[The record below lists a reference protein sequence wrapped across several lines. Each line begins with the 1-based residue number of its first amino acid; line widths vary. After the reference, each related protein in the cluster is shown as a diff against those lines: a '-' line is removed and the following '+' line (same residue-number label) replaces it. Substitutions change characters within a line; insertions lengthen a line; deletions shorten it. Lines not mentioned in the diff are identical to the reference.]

1 MPAHLLMTVLL
12 SLLLSRTAGQVSRQV
27 KSHSRQL
34 RPLLLAFSWQCHTLP
49 VLPRSYSSITTNMAK
64 EKKGSKQVLKN
75 PKGTRDWSGN
85 DVALLKDILRQIST
99 VFRKH
104 GGQELDTPVFELQEV
119 LKGKYGEDSKLIYDI
134 ADQGGELLSLRYD
147 LTVPFARWLAMN
159 PSGDSDNRFAIGKVY
174 RRDQPAIA
182 KGRMREFWQCDIDFN
197 GTSDPMAVD
206 SEVIA
211 IICEVFEAL
220 QWNGQYTIKI
230 NDRRILDGLFEVCGV
245 PADKLRTISSAV
257 DKLDK
262 MPWSE
267 VKKEMVELKGLEES
281 VADRIEKYVTMKG
294 GKGDEQTALQLLTT
308 LKEDKELMEN
318 AKANEGISQ
327 FEKLLSYLDSWKALD
342 QISFDLSLARGLD
355 YYTGI
360 IYEVITEGSRPTNLP
375 NGNKTEIDAKKTE
388 KKAQKVADEDE
399 DRSNDPTVG
408 VGSVAAGGRYDNLV
422 ARFQDK
428 ADMPCVGISFGVD
441 RIFSITKQR
450 IERGQ
455 KFSYV
460 TSTSTDV
467 FVMAFG
473 GKEFDGALKERYAVI
488 KELGDAGISAK
499 TMHKEKAKL
508 PQQFKKAEQKGARI
522 GIILGE
528 DEVKSGKV
536 KIMILGL
543 TDAYDPRKEGVM
555 INRSDMINDI
565 KATIQELDGK
575 MDTVTQQL
583 EGVTVDTKQE
593 KIVLSTDERKELIE
607 KLTKG
612 ESVTIGGL
620 QIS

>member
-1 MPAHLLMTVLL
+1 
-12 SLLLSRTAGQVSRQV
+12 
-27 KSHSRQL
+27 
-34 RPLLLAFSWQCHTLP
+34 
-49 VLPRSYSSITTNMAK
+49 MAK
-64 EKKGSKQVLKN
+64 DKKNKQTLKN
-75 PKGTRDWSGN
+75 PKGTRDWSGD
-85 DVALLKDILRQIST
+85 DVALLKDILRQISI

-119 LKGKYGEDSKLIYDI
+119 LKGKYGEDSKLIYDV

-159 PSGDSDNRFAIGKVY
+159 PQGDQDNRFAIGKVY

-197 GTSDPMAVD
+197 GGSDPMAVD

-220 QWNGQYTIKI
+220 EWKGQYTIKI

-245 PADKLRTISSAV
+245 PQDKLRTISSAV

-262 MPWSE
+262 MPWSD
-267 VKKEMVELKGLEES
+267 VRKEMVEVKGLDGE

-294 GKGDEQTALQLLTT
+294 GRGDSQSAASLLQTLKADEQ
-308 LKEDKELMEN
+308 LMAN
-318 AKANEGISQ
+318 TKAKEGITQ
-327 FEKLLSYLDSWKALD
+327 FEKLFSYLEAWKALD

-360 IYEVITEGSRPTNLP
+360 IYEVITEGSRPPQLTN
-375 NGNKTEIDAKKTE
+375 GDKQEDDSKKTE
-388 KKAQKVADEDE
+388 KKVKKVADEDE

-422 ARFQDK
+422 ARFLDK
-428 ADMPCVGISFGVD
+428 ADIPCVGISFGVD
-441 RIFSITKQR
+441 RIFSLTKSKLAQ
-450 IERGQ
+450 GQ

-460 TSTSTDV
+460 TSTATDV

-473 GKEFDGALKERYAVI
+473 GKDFDGALKERYSVI
-488 KELGDAGISAK
+488 KALGDAGISAK
-499 TMHKEKAKL
+499 TLHKEKAKL
-508 PQQFKKAEQKGARI
+508 PAQFKKAEQKHARI

-528 DEVKSGKV
+528 DEIKTGIVKLKV
-536 KIMILGL
+536 MGL
-543 TDAYDPRKEGVM
+543 KDDSDPRKEGIPVKRDEM
-555 INRSDMINDI
+555 VDEVRRTLEELNSVDGL
-565 KATIQELDGK
+565 ATQLGS
-575 MDTVTQQL
+575 TAVTAGAQK
-583 EGVTVDTKQE
+583 VTLTEEQR
-593 KIVLSTDERKELIE
+593 TELIE
-607 KLTKG
+607 KLSKG
-612 ESVTIGGL
+612 EAVELGGL

>member
-1 MPAHLLMTVLL
+1 MTVLL
-12 SLLLSRTAGQVSRQV
+12 HSFFRAAGQIPRNKPTNTIQNII
-27 KSHSRQL
+27 QL
-34 RPLLLAFSWQCHTLP
+34 RWRTITTTTFRP
-49 VLPRSYSSITTNMAK
+49 YSSDNMAK
-64 EKKGSKQVLKN
+64 EKKGNKQVLKN
-75 PKGTRDWSGN
+75 PKGTRDWSGD

-104 GGQELDTPVFELQEV
+104 GGQELDTPVFELQDV
-119 LKGKYGEDSKLIYDI
+119 LKGKYGEDSKLIYDV

-159 PSGDSDNRFAIGKVY
+159 PNSDADNRFAIGKVY

-197 GTSDPMAVD
+197 GPSDPMAVD

-220 QWNGQYTIKI
+220 QWNGQYTIKM

-245 PADKLRTISSAV
+245 PVEKLRTISSAV

-267 VKKEMVELKGLEES
+267 VKKEMVEQKGLDEA
-281 VADRIEKYVTMKG
+281 VADKIQKYVTMKG
-294 GKGDEQTALQLLTT
+294 GKGDSQTAAQLLTT
-308 LKEDKELMEN
+308 LKEDADLM
-318 AKANEGISQ
+318 ANEKAKEGITS
-327 FEKLLSYLDSWKALD
+327 FEKLLSYLEAWKAID
-342 QISFDLSLARGLD
+342 QVSFDLSLARGLD

-360 IYEVITEGSRPTNLP
+360 IYEVITEGSRPANLTN
-375 NGNKTEIDAKKTE
+375 GDKATEDKKKTE
-388 KKAQKVADEDE
+388 KKAKKEADEDE

-408 VGSVAAGGRYDNLV
+408 VGSVAAGGRYDHLV
-422 ARFQDK
+422 ARFSDK
-428 ADMPCVGISFGVD
+428 AEIPCVGISFGVD
-441 RIFSITKQR
+441 RIFSITKSR
-450 IERGQ
+450 IDQGQ

-473 GKEFDGALKERYAVI
+473 GKEFDGALKDRYAVI

-499 TMHKEKAKL
+499 TLHKEKAKL
-508 PQQFKKAEQKGARI
+508 PAQFKKAEQKGARI

-528 DEVKSGKV
+528 DELKNGQV
-536 KIMILGL
+536 KIKIMGL
-543 TDAYDPRKEGVM
+543 EDASDPRKEGVLV
-555 INRSDMINDI
+555 NRGDMISEVKKYI
-565 KATIQELDGK
+565 IELNGSVVG
-575 MDTVTQQL
+575 VTQQL
-583 EGVTVDTKQE
+583 ENTSIDSESKKV
-593 KIVLSTDERKELIE
+593 VLSEEERKELIE

-612 ESVTIGGL
+612 EAVTIGGI
-620 QIS
+620 QIA